1 LPIDA
6 YSTNVLCQTP
16 TTFKRGNSVVS
27 EKKTEKKTVSLNI
40 VTVLAALVI
49 VASIALSGI
58 LYVYVQQNSTVQDK
72 DNQIASL
79 QNQLTAPKLVSI
91 GLQYTDNRS
100 DANAPFLHIT
110 GYVVNVGSAKANNC
124 TVYVYAVQSGNVT
137 AFDTTLTIAPIDA
150 GAYEAIDLQFPYTG
164 QALEAYSSCQLA
176 WTN

>member
-1 LPIDA
+1 MSNA
-6 YSTNVLCQTP
+6 SKY
-16 TTFKRGNSVVS
+16 TFKRGNSVVS
-27 EKKTEKKTVSLNI
+27 QKKKSLNKI
-40 VTVLAALVI
+40 AVLAAALAI
-49 VASIALSGI
+49 VALIALSAI
-58 LYVYVQQNSTVQDK
+58 SYVYVQQNSTLQDK

-79 QNQLTAPKLVSI
+79 QNQLATPKLVSI

-124 TVYVYAVQSGNVT
+124 TIHVNAVQNGNVT
-137 AFDTTLTIAPIDA
+137 ALDTSATITSLDA

-164 QALEAYSSCQLA
+164 QALEAYTSYLT